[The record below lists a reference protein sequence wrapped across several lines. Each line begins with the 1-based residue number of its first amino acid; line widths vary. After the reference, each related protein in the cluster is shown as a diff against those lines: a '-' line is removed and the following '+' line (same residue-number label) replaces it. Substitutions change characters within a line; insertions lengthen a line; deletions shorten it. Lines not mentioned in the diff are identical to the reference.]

1 MDKIGIVWTLKKKI
15 RNTNLQKNHVFLEK
29 VGRIWKH
36 KADSSIVSVN
46 VDFAHAHGV
55 TKHSKVL

>member
-15 RNTNLQKNHVFLEK
+15 KNTNLQKIIFLEK

-55 TKHSKVL
+55 TKHSKII